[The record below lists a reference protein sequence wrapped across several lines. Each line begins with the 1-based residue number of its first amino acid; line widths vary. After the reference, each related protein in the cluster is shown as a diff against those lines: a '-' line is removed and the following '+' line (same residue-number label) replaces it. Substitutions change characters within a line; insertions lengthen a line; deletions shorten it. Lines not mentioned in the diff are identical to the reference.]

1 MMIDMGIVGCIGLAL
16 TDWIIHYS
24 QAIKY
29 YIKEIVNME
38 VFRNETI
45 NID

>member
-16 TDWIIHYS
+16 TDWAMRHS
-24 QAIKY
+24 TAIKH

-38 VFRNETI
+38 VFRDETT
-45 NID
+45 DTY